1 LTDTGPAGLIASAPW
16 LEAGTRAVHKM
27 RSEGEGAELT
37 PDEVFGLE
45 AIVMLTG
52 RPAILIHDGRF
63 FHPPEEWMHLED
75 CRDAI
80 ERTLRSVGR
89 IEVTGHPSYSWVG
102 TGFLVARDVVMT
114 NRHVAE
120 VFCQMGQRRKWRFKA
135 GMAGRIDYVEEV
147 GAAESAEFAF
157 RSVIGI
163 HDELD
168 MALFRVRVTSD
179 SGVTPP
185 EPLPLVA
192 TYDEV
197 QEGRQVYAVGY
208 PAWDGRRNDP
218 LDMLQI
224 FVNVFNVK
232 RLQPG
237 EIRDVFDHRHILEHD
252 CSTLGGNSGSCIID
266 LETNK
271 VVGLHYGGRYMEGN
285 YGVALW
291 QITDDPLL
299 TKAKVNF
306 V

>member
-1 LTDTGPAGLIASAPW
+1 
-16 LEAGTRAVHKM
+16 
-27 RSEGEGAELT
+27 
-37 PDEVFGLE
+37 
-45 AIVMLTG
+45 
-52 RPAILIHDGRF
+52 
-63 FHPPEEWMHLED
+63 
-75 CRDAI
+75 
-80 ERTLRSVGR
+80 
-89 IEVTGHPSYSWVG
+89 
-102 TGFLVARDVVMT
+102 MT

-135 GMAGRIDYVEEV
+135 GMTGRIDYVEEV
-147 GAAESAEFAF
+147 GSTESAEFAF

-163 HDELD
+163 HEVLD

-179 SGVTPP
+179 SGAMPP
-185 EPLPLVA
+185 EPLSLA
-192 TYDEV
+192 SSFAGV
-197 QEGRQVYAVGY
+197 QEGRQVYTVGY

-224 FVNVFNVK
+224 FANVFNVK

-237 EIRDVFDHRHILEHD
+237 VICDVFDQRHILEHD

-266 LETNK
+266 LETK
-271 VVGLHYGGRYMEGN
+271 EVVGLHYGGRYMEGN